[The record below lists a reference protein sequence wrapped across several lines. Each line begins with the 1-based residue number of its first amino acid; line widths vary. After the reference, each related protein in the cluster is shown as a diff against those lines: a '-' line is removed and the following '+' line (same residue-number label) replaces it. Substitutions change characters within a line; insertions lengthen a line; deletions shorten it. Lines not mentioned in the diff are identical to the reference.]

1 MLNRRHIRTK
11 VMQVIYALK
20 RSKEINVASEE
31 KFLQSSMENMYD
43 LYLLLLSLLV
53 KVHEKAKDQQEKS
66 QQKHLLTSEDLNPN
80 MKFIKNEFLVQLSD
94 SLVLKNTLEKH
105 KITNWELDNE
115 YVEVISRA
123 ILESK
128 IYTTYMDSEVASYKK
143 DRQFVVDLFKE
154 VIAPNEKLYNYL
166 EDRNLTY
173 EKSVQLKPHIVYL
186 ANSSNV
192 KVGVTR
198 KQQVP
203 TRWIDQGASYA
214 VPIAKTPNRYLCGVI
229 EVALKAYLSDR
240 TAWQRMLKN
249 EIAHIDLAAKRDEI
263 IQLIPEEYQQY
274 VLSDEE
280 VLHINFP
287 VNEYPV
293 KVKSLSFDK
302 TPVIEGRLMGI
313 KGQYL
318 LFEGGQV
325 LNMRKHQAYVLEFCA
340 DENESGVG
348 VELSLDF

>member
-1 MLNRRHIRTK
+1 MKMQGQILKMLTELKTPVQYNLPMGDGLLNMNQWIGKNIQFRFSGDIYCLDCGNRTK
-11 VMQVIYALK
+11 KSFNQGFCYPCFRDSPMAAECIIKPELCRAHLGEGRDVEWERKHHLK
-20 RSKEINVASEE
+20 DH
-31 KFLQSSMENMYD
+31 Y
-43 LYLLLLSLLV
+43 
-53 KVHEKAKDQQEKS
+53 
-66 QQKHLLTSEDLNPN
+66 
-80 MKFIKNEFLVQLSD
+80 
-94 SLVLKNTLEKH
+94 
-105 KITNWELDNE
+105 
-115 YVEVISRA
+115 
-123 ILESK
+123 
-128 IYTTYMDSEVASYKK
+128 
-143 DRQFVVDLFKE
+143 
-154 VIAPNEKLYNYL
+154 
-166 EDRNLTY
+166 
-173 EKSVQLKPHIVYL
+173 VYL
-186 ANSSNV
+186 AVSSGV
-192 KVGVTR
+192 KVGITR
-198 KQQVP
+198 DTQVP

-263 IQLIPEEYQQY
+263 ILLIPEEYQQY

-287 VNEYPV
+287 VIEYPV